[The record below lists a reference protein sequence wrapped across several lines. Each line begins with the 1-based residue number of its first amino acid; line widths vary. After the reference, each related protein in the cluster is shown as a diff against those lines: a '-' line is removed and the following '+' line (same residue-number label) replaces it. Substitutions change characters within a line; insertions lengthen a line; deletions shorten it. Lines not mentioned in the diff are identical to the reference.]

1 MLFKLFLILIIFLNL
16 GLPLNN
22 KLDVITIMLSISVL
36 ILLKNTKFNQIIT
49 KKKFF
54 LTIII
59 ITFIN
64 TNLPKFFFNEL
75 NQVFV
80 NKQDINIIASILP
93 DGLINDIKKDFDSN
107 FDFDRFLNS
116 YYWNKDEAFNQNF
129 IKKAY
134 SYSVDSFFQKNK
146 FTRINSSLNF
156 NSREELRIGQINSLN
171 YNLARDKEFRRQLPY
186 YVLFELDNNYKTSEI
201 CLKGKFYKLE
211 SNKKLSISD
220 LKKNTFKKINNE
232 CLDLD
237 FKNNFI
243 YLFGYSINKKD
254 NLEISAK
261 YNFKVNLIKFS
272 KYFLTLFIIFLFLV
286 NFYDSK
292 KIYTFVI
299 YVISSIST
307 IILTLIR
314 DTNLLMGLRYY
325 RGGADGLLHY
335 SYGRDIL
342 MHLDK
347 NNFYM
352 ALRGGEDIFYYMPG
366 LRYFSS
372 FNNLL
377 FGETTYGYLILCTF
391 IPLVIFMIFK
401 KLINRKISTY
411 LFISFIFLPVF
422 ENMGFGYFNYVW
434 QFARNHAESLS
445 ILLFLYSF
453 YLVLC
458 LEKKVDT
465 SKPIF
470 LIGILLAMCVFLR
483 PNFFPSALIMFI
495 CALIFNIQK
504 KDYKNLIINL
514 IGFSFIFICL
524 LHNLYFGNTS
534 ILFTKAD
541 TNFKLDLY
549 SFFNGFFALFT
560 FDFNNSNLQI
570 LKSQFFLW
578 NPLYNLHRVIILI
591 FITFM
596 VFYKKQSLIIYTL
609 FLCIV
614 SQHGLLLLSH
624 PSSRYAYLAWLLT
637 FIMFAYYLFNFY
649 LKKLK

>member
-1 MLFKLFLILIIFLNL
+1 
-16 GLPLNN
+16 
-22 KLDVITIMLSISVL
+22 
-36 ILLKNTKFNQIIT
+36 
-49 KKKFF
+49 
-54 LTIII
+54 
-59 ITFIN
+59 
-64 TNLPKFFFNEL
+64 
-75 NQVFV
+75 
-80 NKQDINIIASILP
+80 
-93 DGLINDIKKDFDSN
+93 
-107 FDFDRFLNS
+107 
-116 YYWNKDEAFNQNF
+116 
-129 IKKAY
+129 
-134 SYSVDSFFQKNK
+134 
-146 FTRINSSLNF
+146 
-156 NSREELRIGQINSLN
+156 
-171 YNLARDKEFRRQLPY
+171 
-186 YVLFELDNNYKTSEI
+186 
-201 CLKGKFYKLE
+201 
-211 SNKKLSISD
+211 
-220 LKKNTFKKINNE
+220 
-232 CLDLD
+232 
-237 FKNNFI
+237 
-243 YLFGYSINKKD
+243 
-254 NLEISAK
+254 
-261 YNFKVNLIKFS
+261 
-272 KYFLTLFIIFLFLV
+272 
-286 NFYDSK
+286 
-292 KIYTFVI
+292 
-299 YVISSIST
+299 
-307 IILTLIR
+307 
-314 DTNLLMGLRYY
+314 MGLRYY

-342 MHLDK
+342 MYLDK

-352 ALRGGEDIFYYMPG
+352 ALRGGEDIFYHMPG

-391 IPLVIFMIFK
+391 IPFVIFMIFK

-422 ENMGFGYFNYVW
+422 ENMGFGYFNYIW

-458 LEKKVDT
+458 LEKKIDT

-470 LIGILLAMCVFLR
+470 LIGILLAMSVFLR
-483 PNFFPSALIMFI
+483 PNFLPSALIIFI
-495 CALIFNIQK
+495 CALIIIIQK

-560 FDFNNSNLQI
+560 LDFNNSNLQI
-570 LKSQFFLW
+570 LKSQLFLW

-609 FLCIV
+609 F
-614 SQHGLLLLSH
+614 
-624 PSSRYAYLAWLLT
+624 
-637 FIMFAYYLFNFY
+637 
-649 LKKLK
+649 